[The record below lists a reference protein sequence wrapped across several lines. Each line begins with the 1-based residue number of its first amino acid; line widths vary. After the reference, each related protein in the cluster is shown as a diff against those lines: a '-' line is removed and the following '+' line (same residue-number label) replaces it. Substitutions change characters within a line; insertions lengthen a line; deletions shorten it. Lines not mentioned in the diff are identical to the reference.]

1 MRVINSITVM
11 RKLIEKVKKENKT
24 IGFVP
29 TMGYLHEGHLSLLR
43 QAGIENDFLVLS
55 IFVNPIQFGPSE
67 DIYSY
72 PRNFEGDKKLAQKE
86 KVDCIFYPRQKDIY
100 PKDYRTF
107 VSVEELDSYLCGL
120 YRPGHFKGAAT
131 VVAKLFNIVSPDTAY
146 FGQKDIQQAVIIKKM
161 AKDLNFPLK
170 IKILPTIREKN
181 GLALS
186 SRNKYLS
193 PKQKKDAGILYASL
207 KKAENLIKS
216 GEKDAGKIKGIMRGV
231 INKKKTARLQ
241 YIEIVDM
248 HGLKPVKKIKKKTI
262 IAAACYFGRARLID
276 NLII

>member
-1 MRVINSITVM
+1 MQVINSIAVM
-11 RKLIEKVKKENKT
+11 QRLIKKVKKENKT

-43 QAGIENDFLVLS
+43 QAGIENDFVVLS
-55 IFVNPIQFGPSE
+55 IFVNPLQFGPSE
-67 DIYSY
+67 DIHSY
-72 PRNFEGDKKLAQKE
+72 PQNFEGDKKLAQKE
-86 KVDCIFYPRQKDIY
+86 KVDCIFCPRQKDIY
-100 PKDYRTF
+100 PKNHQTF
-107 VSVEELDSYLCGL
+107 VLVEELDRYLCGL
-120 YRPGHFKGAAT
+120 YRPGHFKGVAT
-131 VVAKLFNIVSPDTAY
+131 VVAKFFNIVSPDTAY

-193 PKQKKDAGILYASL
+193 HRQKKDAAVVYASL
-207 KKAENLIKS
+207 KKAENLIKN
-216 GEKDAGKIKGIMRGV
+216 GEKDAGKIKDIMRG
-231 INKKKTARLQ
+231 IIDRKKTARLQ
-241 YIEIVDM
+241 YIETVDM
-248 HGLKPVKKIKKKTI
+248 RGLKPVKKIKKKTI
-262 IAAACYFGRARLID
+262 IAAACYFNKARLID